1 MGRLTFTRIAA
12 CRYET
17 AGRNARAPM
26 SERVLQCQLKL
37 AHRDGRCADHSEAL
51 MRGIGRRSRKWRT
64 RENVP
69 LRRTPRRVVQCVEC
83 FHPELYDVLFVMRH
97 VELLMHR
104 EIDRLEVRRGQSVP
118 PDVA

>member
-37 AHRDGRCADHSEAL
+37 AHRDCRCAAHHEPL
-51 MRGIGRRSRKWRT
+51 TRGIGRRSRKWRT

-69 LRRTPRRVVQCVEC
+69 IAPIPRKVLQRVER
-83 FHPELYDVLFVMRH
+83 FYPELDDVLCVLSQM
-97 VELLMHR
+97 EL
-104 EIDRLEVRRGQSVP
+104 P
-118 PDVA
+118 